1 MAVALGLAAA
11 LAYGLGDFLAGLLS
25 RRLHY
30 VLVEVIG
37 HVVACALTV
46 LALLVSTRTSPSSQ
60 ALLWGA
66 ASGVGSALGTLV
78 LYRGLGRGRMG
89 VVAPLSALGAAVL
102 PVIIGVALGDRPSAL
117 AWTGVV
123 LALPAIWLVSTT
135 GRSLQGPAEEVPAGP
150 PVLATGV
157 VDGLLAG
164 VAFALLFVGLNLA
177 GDGSGLWPV
186 AVGQASALVLLALF
200 TVGTLRRLGIVRLAP
215 RQIAGSITVG
225 VLGAAA
231 AVAYFLSTHAGLLSI
246 VAVLTSLY
254 PAVTV
259 LLAAVVLHEAVSRR
273 QGVGLLL
280 AGAAVALIVLA

>member
-1 MAVALGLAAA
+1 MAVLLGLGAA

-25 RRLHY
+25 RRVHY
-30 VLVEVIG
+30 ALVAVVG
-37 HVVACALTV
+37 HVVACALT
-46 LALLVSTRTSPSSQ
+46 ALMVVVTAPTRPSSQ

-102 PVIIGVALGDRPSAL
+102 PVIIGVALGDRPSGL
-117 AWTGVV
+117 AWTGVA

-135 GRSLQGPAEEVPAGP
+135 GSSIQDPAEEVPVGP

-164 VAFALLFVGLNLA
+164 VAFALLFVALNLA

-186 AVGQASALVLLALF
+186 AVGQACALVLLALF
-200 TVGTLRRLGIVRLAP
+200 SVGSFRKLDSRRLAP
-215 RQIAGSITVG
+215 RQVGGAVSVG

-231 AVAYFLSTHAGLLSI
+231 AVLYFVSTQIGLLSI

-254 PAVTV
+254 PAATV
-259 LLAAVVLHEAVSRR
+259 LLAAVVLHETVSRR
-273 QGVGLLL
+273 QGAGLLL
-280 AGAAVALIVLA
+280 AAAAVALIVVA